1 MVAAMNRTGS
11 FFSVIGMSPLLGLI
25 NQWTTEN
32 TLGLCSEKLPWLILA
47 IVRHHPS
54 WQTGLK
60 ESETV
65 LR

>member
-1 MVAAMNRTGS
+1 MNAAWI
-11 FFSVIGMSPLLGLI
+11 FEFLILLTWLI
-25 NQWTTEN
+25 
-32 TLGLCSEKLPWLILA
+32 PWLILA
-47 IVRHHPS
+47 IVRHQPS